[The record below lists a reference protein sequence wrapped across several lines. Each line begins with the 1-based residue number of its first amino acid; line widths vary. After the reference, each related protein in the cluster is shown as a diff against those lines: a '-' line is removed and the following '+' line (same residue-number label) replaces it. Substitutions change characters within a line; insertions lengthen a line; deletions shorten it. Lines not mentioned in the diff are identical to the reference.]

1 MHQPRYAA
9 VAGESSSSSAGP
21 STAQQP
27 LLSQPRDSEE
37 PDSELDARDDTDDDM
52 ALRLGRFHAG
62 RGGSGH
68 HSEPAM
74 TRMGMLRAYWL
85 GVVVCIGGFLFG
97 YDSGII
103 GGVLTMAS
111 FERDFRYTKSDAK
124 HVNSLAVSLQQ
135 LGAFVACFFIW
146 PITYKIGRK
155 WSIAICSLVFC
166 VGAAIQTAQ
175 THSTSAFYV
184 GRVIAGLG
192 LGGSSVVVPMFSSE
206 MTPKQIRGQVGSFY
220 QLMFTL
226 GIFTSYWIDWGVN
239 RDFAK
244 SESKMWQLPVGLQ
257 LLWAGLLGLGMFT
270 LKESTRWLTSK
281 GRHEEAWQ
289 SLVWI
294 RADDGPATQAEME
307 EIRAGVEHEAHAR
320 EGFRMIEMVQK
331 GNLRRTLT
339 AAAVFTAQQATGA
352 TAFAYYGP
360 QYFKLLVNGDTESN
374 LLLTAIFGAIK
385 VAACALFVIFVAD
398 SVGRRWILTGGALFM
413 AACQITTAAV
423 VETHPAPGD
432 GTVTSAGIAT
442 IALIYLFVI
451 AYNFSWGPLPWPYVS
466 EIFPTRTREPGIAVG
481 VASQWLFAFVFTLT
495 TPYMIDNIKWGTF
508 LLWGLFDF
516 CIAFFA
522 WFCLTETRGK
532 SLEEITHLANAGDA
546 KTMGDEDEAFSE
558 RAGKMSG

>member
-1 MHQPRYAA
+1 
-9 VAGESSSSSAGP
+9 
-21 STAQQP
+21 
-27 LLSQPRDSEE
+27 
-37 PDSELDARDDTDDDM
+37 
-52 ALRLGRFHAG
+52 
-62 RGGSGH
+62 
-68 HSEPAM
+68 
-74 TRMGMLRAYWL
+74 
-85 GVVVCIGGFLFG
+85 
-97 YDSGII
+97 
-103 GGVLTMAS
+103 
-111 FERDFRYTKSDAK
+111 
-124 HVNSLAVSLQQ
+124 
-135 LGAFVACFFIW
+135 
-146 PITYKIGRK
+146 
-155 WSIAICSLVFC
+155 
-166 VGAAIQTAQ
+166 
-175 THSTSAFYV
+175 
-184 GRVIAGLG
+184 
-192 LGGSSVVVPMFSSE
+192 
-206 MTPKQIRGQVGSFY
+206 
-220 QLMFTL
+220 
-226 GIFTSYWIDWGVN
+226 
-239 RDFAK
+239 
-244 SESKMWQLPVGLQ
+244 
-257 LLWAGLLGLGMFT
+257 
-270 LKESTRWLTSK
+270 
-281 GRHEEAWQ
+281 
-289 SLVWI
+289 
-294 RADDGPATQAEME
+294 
-307 EIRAGVEHEAHAR
+307 
-320 EGFRMIEMVQK
+320 MVQK

-466 EIFPTRTREPGIAVG
+466 EVNHAPLLCHTQYSRPTLTFLPSQIFPTRTREPGIAVG